1 MGRIEEICRLI
12 DPCKTFAD
20 VGCDHGYCT
29 QKVITDG
36 KCSRAIISDISK
48 KSLAKAEK
56 LLAPYIGSGVVSS
69 ICCDG
74 LEKIPQDTEQ
84 VLIAGMG
91 GEEIIKILKGGF
103 IPEKFVLQPMKN
115 AEKVRAFLLESG
127 CVLTV
132 DDIFFDGNYYF
143 VIKGEKDGG
152 NSDGAQDYSQAE
164 ITFGRDSLKNPL
176 FKQFA
181 IEELKKKK
189 SYIRNC
195 VEGSDCEKIKKY
207 ISVLEG
213 VVL

>member
-12 DPCKTFAD
+12 DPCGTFAD

-29 QKVITDG
+29 QNVFKSG
-36 KCSRAIISDISK
+36 KCRKVIISDISF

-56 LLAPYIGSGVVSS
+56 LLAPYIESGAVSS
-69 ICCDG
+69 VCCDG

-91 GEEIIKILKGGF
+91 GEEIIKILKSGF
-103 IPEKFVLQPMKN
+103 IPKKFVLQPMKN

-127 CVLTV
+127 CTLTV
-132 DDIFFDGNYYF
+132 DDIFYDGNFYF
-143 VIKGEKDGG
+143 IIKGE
-152 NSDGAQDYSQAE
+152 NSGGAQTYSEAE
-164 ITFGRDSLKNPL
+164 LIFGRDSIKNPL

-181 IEELKKKK
+181 DEELKKKK
-189 SYIRNC
+189 SYIKNC
-195 VEGSDCEKIKKY
+195 AADSDCEKIKKY